1 MPNLKLVVNNEY
13 RIFYSGMEKDELVGY
28 CDIHCE
34 TEIAL
39 FHQEMYAQMIEYA
52 GCPENYPSPD
62 EVIEC
67 STEFHSMHENMKTLV
82 YLARSKQS

>member
-1 MPNLKLVVNNEY
+1 MVNLELVVDNKY
-13 RIFYSGMEKDELVGY
+13 RTFYSYMDKDKLIGY
-28 CDIHCE
+28 CDSHRE

-39 FHQEMYAQMIEYA
+39 FSREMVAQMIEYA

>member
-1 MPNLKLVVNNEY
+1 MSNLKLVVNNEY

-39 FHQEMYAQMIEYA
+39 FHQEMVAQMIEYA
-52 GCPENYPSPD
+52 GCPKDFPKPEEIMKGEEWS
-62 EVIEC
+62 
-67 STEFHSMHENMKTLV
+67 SLHESMKTLV
-82 YLARSKQS
+82 NLVSSQQS